1 MIKVIVAMIMILVSY
16 FISIENI
23 IKNIYFKFIKMTK
36 SVKYHTFY
44 VITHFFYNLI
54 LDDN

>member
-16 FISIENI
+16 FISIEDI

-36 SVKYHTFY
+36 SVKYHTFCNY
-44 VITHFFYNLI
+44 SFFLQF
-54 LDDN
+54 DS